1 MVEATRAS
9 LLIRLRDAHD
19 TDAWDQFAEVYSP
32 LIFEFGR
39 RGGMQDSDAAD
50 LVQEVMREV
59 AGSIKR
65 FDYDPSVGRFRSWLY
80 KIAKRTSGHLR
91 RRQARQPRGTGDSG
105 AVEQLNE
112 VADSRNALEES
123 WNQQYERQ
131 LLAWAANKVRD
142 DFQDTTWKA
151 FWMTAVEGEQ
161 AANVAE
167 RLGISVG
174 SVYVAKNRVIKKLRL
189 KIREIDD
196 SEW

>member
-9 LLIRLRDAHD
+9 LLIRLRDSDD
-19 TDAWDQFAEVYSP
+19 TDAWDQFAEIYSP
-32 LIFEFGR
+32 LVFEFAR
-39 RGGMQDSDAAD
+39 RDGMQDSDAAD
-50 LVQEVMREV
+50 LVQEVMQEV

-91 RRQARQPRGTGDSG
+91 RRQARQPKGSGDTR
-105 AVEQLNE
+105 AMDQLHA
-112 VADSRNALEES
+112 VADSKEIPEEA
-123 WNQQYERQ
+123 WDQQYQRQ
-131 LLAWAANKVRD
+131 LLSWAADKIRD
-142 DFQDTTWKA
+142 DFQETTWKA
-151 FWMTAVEGEQ
+151 FWMTAVEGLQ
-161 AANVAE
+161 AANVATK
-167 RLGISVG
+167 LGVSVG